1 MSFNPI
7 GFLLFI
13 IIVVVPAYYLNKWM
27 IKITRPKESFGR
39 LMLYFLACVSLAIVY
54 SAICIFV
61 FTRIYPLPK
70 K

>member
-1 MSFNPI
+1 LKNP
-7 GFLLFI
+7 GWLLFF
-13 IIVVVPAYYLNKWM
+13 IIVAAAPAWFMNKWM
-27 IKITRPKESFGR
+27 IKLTRPKESFGR
-39 LMLYFLACVSLAIVY
+39 LMLYFLVCVIFALAY